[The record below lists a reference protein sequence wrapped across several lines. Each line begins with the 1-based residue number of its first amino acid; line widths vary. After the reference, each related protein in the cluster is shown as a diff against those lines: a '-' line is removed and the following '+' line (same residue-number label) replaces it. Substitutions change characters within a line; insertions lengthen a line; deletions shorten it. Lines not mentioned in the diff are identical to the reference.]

1 MSAEYLGTTTTISDH
16 EVTLTLTGD
25 ADSLRPRLIEA
36 VQKLGYKVLGEQ
48 PIYAQRKAQCS
59 ARSGCSIEALD
70 YSTRL
75 TILLKQVNAIA
86 VVATFSYEIKSY
98 MRMTKGDRQTL
109 LREAQA
115 MAALA
120 SERFSV
126 SACPA
131 CATPVTDD
139 SHFCRRCGAPLV
151 VEVAEL
157 EVLRL
162 TRKSRTAYHTVVMG
176 AVILFVASLLV
187 LPLLMVADPKAFK
200 ALLMLD
206 SVFAVFGL
214 FALVQGVWKLHSALN
229 PKAAQPATT
238 TPAPVFAAPLTQ
250 ALPSPPARG
259 SITEGT
265 TELLVSNIES
275 DKRGTL
281 EPASS
286 RVQDT
291 GEIDDERLM

>member
-25 ADSLRPRLIEA
+25 PDSLRPRLIEA

-59 ARSGCSIEALD
+59 ARSGCSFEALD

-86 VVATFSYEIKSY
+86 VVATFSYEVKSY

-126 SACPA
+126 SACPS

-162 TRKSRTAYHTVVMG
+162 TRKSRNAYHNIVMG
-176 AVILFVASLLV
+176 AVVLLVTGLFVLSLLV
-187 LPLLMVADPKAFK
+187 MEPKALK
-200 ALLMLD
+200 ALLLLS
-206 SVFAVFGL
+206 SVLGAFGL
-214 FALVQGVWKLHSALN
+214 FALVQGVWQLHSTLN
-229 PKAAQPATT
+229 PKTAQPAATP
-238 TPAPVFAAPLTQ
+238 PAPVFAAPLTQ
-250 ALPSPPARG
+250 ALPSPARV

-281 EPASS
+281 EPVAN
-286 RVQDT
+286 RVLDT

>member
-1 MSAEYLGTTTTISDH
+1 MSAEYLGTSTTISDH

-25 ADSLRPRLIEA
+25 ADSMRPRLIEA

-59 ARSGCSIEALD
+59 ARSGCSFEALD

-86 VVATFSYEIKSY
+86 VVATFSYEVKSY

-126 SACPA
+126 SACPS

-162 TRKSRTAYHTVVMG
+162 TRKSRNAYHNIVMG
-176 AVILFVASLLV
+176 GVVLLVVGLFVLSLL
-187 LPLLMVADPKAFK
+187 MMEPKALK
-200 ALLMLD
+200 ALLLLG
-206 SVFAVFGL
+206 SVLGAFGL
-214 FALVQGVWKLHSALN
+214 FALVQGVWQLHSTLN
-229 PKAAQPATT
+229 PKAAQPTATP
-238 TPAPVFAAPLTQ
+238 PAPVFAAPLTQ
-250 ALPSPPARG
+250 ALPSPARV

-265 TELLVSNIES
+265 TELLVSNIAS

-281 EPASS
+281 EPVSN
-286 RVQDT
+286 RVLDT